1 LREKI
6 LSGWGALSARY
17 PGRLAAAAILVILAV
32 FFILALKLSV
42 TTRWADLL
50 PTHDPLVQEFNKIIE
65 EYTSSSNSIMVVIG
79 PEEKIKAFADEIA
92 PGIESLE
99 EYVMR
104 VEYKI
109 DEEFVRDHGFMLV
122 KSKDLEKSISIY
134 EDLNLIPLLTHI
146 NDSFERTYTGDEE
159 SLSDREKEDNA
170 IRTLD
175 GLQYWIEVMQIH
187 AGNDHNLS
195 LDLAREAAERILI
208 GDPYFISPD
217 KRTLVIFIEPT
228 FDITDID
235 SAVLSTDT
243 IQALIDDMLL
253 RYPDVHA
260 GLTGTIPLGRDEM
273 VYSTRDMQ
281 TTSIL
286 ALALVILL
294 FIFSFRIVTSPL
306 LAGLN
311 LILSIMFAA
320 GIISLFI
327 DSLNIMT
334 SMFAVIL
341 IGLGIDFSIHIIAL
355 YTEYRATG
363 KNPVEAMAQ
372 ALSRSGA
379 GITTGAVT
387 TSIAFFTLMIS
398 DTKGIKEMG
407 LVLGIG
413 ILAVMLTT
421 LILLPSLLV
430 LRERANAFL
439 RKRIRPKAAERGN
452 PGIVEFA
459 FLGEFGQMAARR
471 PRKILLI
478 AIALS
483 AVMFYNALN
492 VEFDYNYLNM
502 EPEGI
507 PSVTLGDSLL
517 ASFDMSSDFVMI
529 TASSVEEAREIA
541 EKAKKVPSVG
551 MVESISEF
559 IPSPEE
565 QARRIPHILKI
576 RSYLQEPENPSTLSE
591 ENINLLIDQLDR
603 LEMNIYELG
612 QMAFLGGQERVDKKC
627 ARIIGDP
634 EKSSSRNMIIDL
646 IETVRNNPGRT
657 LSGLSSFQNGYMPVL
672 RELALQM
679 ADTSGIDLQSLP
691 ESISG
696 RFLSK
701 NKDRFLVTITPE
713 EEVWNIEF
721 MRRFT
726 GQMERISEKI
736 TGMPPLFLRLI
747 DLIAEDGRRAAAMAL
762 AVVFVLLW
770 IDFRRL
776 KLALFAMLPLVS
788 GAVWMVGLLSIFG
801 IPLTVVN
808 VMGIP
813 MIIGIGIDDGVHLL
827 HRYRVEGWGRA
838 KIVLQ
843 STGRA
848 ILLTSLTTIA
858 GFGSLM
864 IAKYRGFGSLSYLLV
879 MGVAACFITT
889 VLFLPALVSMIKH
902 KE

>member
-1 LREKI
+1 MREKI
-6 LSGWGALSARY
+6 LSAWGKLSARY
-17 PGRLAAAAILVILAV
+17 PGRLAAAAILVILGV
-32 FFILALKLSV
+32 STLASNLKI

-79 PEEKIKAFADEIA
+79 PEDKIKSFADEVA
-92 PGIESLE
+92 PEIRSLE
-99 EYVMR
+99 DYVKR
-104 VEYKI
+104 VDYKI

-134 EDLNLIPLLTHI
+134 EDLNLIPFLTHI
-146 NDSFERTYTGDEE
+146 NDSFERTYIGDEE

-175 GLQYWIEVMQIH
+175 GLEYWIEVMQIY
-187 AGNDHNLS
+187 ADYDDDLS
-195 LDLAREAAERILI
+195 LDLARKAAERFLM

-217 KRTLVIFIEPT
+217 KRTLVIFIEPI

-235 SAVLSTDT
+235 RAVASTDT
-243 IQALIDDMLL
+243 IQGIIDDILQ
-253 RYPDVHA
+253 RYPDVYA

-294 FIFSFRIVTSPL
+294 FVFAFRIITAPL

-311 LILSIMFAA
+311 LVLSIMFAA

-355 YTEYRATG
+355 YTEYRGSG

-413 ILAVMLTT
+413 ILAVMFIT
-421 LILLPSLLV
+421 LVLLPSLLV
-430 LRERANAFL
+430 LRERINIFL
-439 RKRIRPKAAERGN
+439 RKRIKPNAPERGN
-452 PGIVEFA
+452 PKVVEFA
-459 FLGEFGQMAARR
+459 FLGKFGQLAVRR
-471 PRKILLI
+471 PAISLLI
-478 AIALS
+478 AIILS
-483 AVMFYNALN
+483 AAMFYKALN

-517 ASFDMSSDFVMI
+517 AAFDMSSDFVMI
-529 TASSVEEAREIA
+529 TTSSVEEAREIA

-565 QARRIPHILKI
+565 QARRIPHILAI
-576 RSYLQEPENPSTLSE
+576 RSHLQKQKNSSSLAGK
-591 ENINLLIDQLDR
+591 NIDLLIGQLDR

-612 QMAFLGGQERVDKKC
+612 QMAFLGGQERVDGKC

-634 EKSSSRNMIIDL
+634 EKAGSRNMIIEL
-646 IETVRNNPGRT
+646 IENIRNDPGKA
-657 LSGLSSFQNGYMPVL
+657 SAGLNHFQDGYRPVL
-672 RELALQM
+672 RQLALQM
-679 ADTSGIDLQSLP
+679 ADTSRISLQNLP
-691 ESISG
+691 ESISS

-701 NKDRFLVTITPE
+701 SKDRYLVTITPE

-726 GQMERISEKI
+726 AQMEGISEKI

-747 DLIAEDGRRAAAMAL
+747 ELVGEDGKRAATLAL
-762 AVVFVLLW
+762 AVVFILLW

-776 KLALFAMLPLVS
+776 KLALLAMLPLVS

-827 HRYRVEGWGRA
+827 HRYRVEGWGQTRT
-838 KIVLQ
+838 VMQ

-848 ILLTSLTTIA
+848 ILLTSLTTMA

-864 IAKYRGFGSLSYLLV
+864 IAKYRGFNSLSALLV
-879 MGVAACFITT
+879 LGVAACFITT
-889 VLFLPALVSMIKH
+889 VIFLPALVNLIKH